1 MTTRQPGAPVG
12 RLSRPALWVLE
23 CLLDDPTREW
33 SGIELSRANGVRA
46 GAVYPVLARLE
57 AVGWLQ
63 SRWSDAAPG
72 ESARRVYRFGASGA
86 AEARRAL
93 APAPGVSGAGRRWG
107 LSAGGAS

>member
-33 SGIELSRANGVRA
+33 SGVELSRANGVRA

-63 SRWSDAAPG
+63 
-72 ESARRVYRFGASGA
+72 
-86 AEARRAL
+86 ARRAL
-93 APAPGVSGAGRRWG
+93 APEPGASGAGRRWG
-107 LSAGGAS
+107 LSAGDAW

>member
-1 MTTRQPGAPVG
+1 MTTGQPGAPVG

-33 SGIELSRANGVRA
+33 SGVELSRANGVRA

-63 SRWSDAAPG
+63 SRWAVAAPG
-72 ESARRVYRFGASGA
+72 APARRVYRFGASGA

-93 APAPGVSGAGRRWG
+93 AYVPGEPASGRRWG
-107 LSAGGAS
+107 LSTGGAS